1 MSSHN
6 TCTVNAMHILI
17 KRVGGIVY
25 HFAAAV
31 TMRRRILKLQD
42 SHNIKTIVGRPTSW
56 PRGSVYEYMYSMC
69 VYNDCLFISNLL

>member
-1 MSSHN
+1 MYSQ
-6 TCTVNAMHILI
+6 CYARLI

-42 SHNIKTIVGRPTSW
+42 RHNIKTIVGRPTSW
-56 PRGSVYEYMYSMC
+56 PRGSVYEYMYMY
-69 VYNDCLFISNLL
+69 VCLFISNLF